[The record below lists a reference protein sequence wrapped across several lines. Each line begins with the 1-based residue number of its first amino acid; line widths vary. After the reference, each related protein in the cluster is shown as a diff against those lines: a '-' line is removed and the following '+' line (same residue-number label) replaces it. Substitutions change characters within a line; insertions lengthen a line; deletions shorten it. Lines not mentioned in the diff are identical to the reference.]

1 MAVKIVLIYGLNS
14 LKLIVESDLYL
25 CLYRSPLSSFLK
37 TLHNNKSCVNGGI
50 YVNAN
55 RVIVKCCCL
64 NLLYLNNTCVIKNT
78 LILWIKMCLFT
89 INQRNIMNNKSKQS
103 KCMSCVL
110 RCWVR
115 IEDLTMNLDG
125 YIHQA
130 LA

>member
-25 CLYRSPLSSFLK
+25 CLYRSPVFFSKNPSQQQELCK
-37 TLHNNKSCVNGGI
+37 GGI